1 MPAGLYIHYPFCR
14 KKCYYCDFVSTPHLE
29 AREGYLTDLIHEYS
43 LYSNEWKPV
52 QFNTLYIGGGTPSLV
67 LNHDWT
73 LLGSWVEQTFPDIQ
87 EFTIEANPE
96 SVTEVFLQQIKK
108 AGCNRISLG
117 IQSMDNHCLSA
128 SGRIHTAKEA
138 VQSYEKALAYHFPAI
153 SVDFI
158 LGLPGESDH
167 TIQMNLAFLEKAH
180 PQHISLYFLSF
191 PECSEILSLYQK
203 NPSLFPGEET
213 ILHRWEQY
221 IQFFTKMGYE
231 HYEISNFSLPGF
243 ASRHNS
249 HYWNFDA
256 YLGLGV
262 SASSFNHTHRW
273 TNCSTLETY
282 SEKINLSIKPVD
294 FIETLSPETTH
305 FEKIMLGLRNV
316 KTGIPLTLISKEKE
330 TALQELLSLHWVNI
344 EHSRLTVTEKGCIWL
359 DAIIKK
365 LT

>member
-14 KKCYYCDFVSTPHLE
+14 KKCLYCDFISTTHLD
-29 AREGYLTDLIHEYS
+29 AREGYLSDLVREYS
-43 LYSNEWKPV
+43 LYSNEWKPD
-52 QFNTLYIGGGTPSLV
+52 QFNTLYIGGGTPSLMPD
-67 LNHDWT
+67 HDWAI
-73 LLGSWVEQTFPDIQ
+73 LGSWVEQTFSGIQ

-96 SVTEVFLQQIKK
+96 SVTPFFLKQIKK
-108 AGCNRISLG
+108 AGCNRVSLG

-138 VQSYEKALAYHFPAI
+138 IQSYEMALDYHFPAI

-158 LGLPGESDH
+158 LGLPEESDH
-167 TIQMNLAFLEKAH
+167 TVQMNLAFLEKAH

-191 PECSEILSLYQK
+191 PECSGILSLNQK
-203 NPSLFPGEET
+203 NPSLFPGEAT
-213 ILHRWEQY
+213 ILYRWEQT
-221 IQFFTKMGYE
+221 IQSLTKMGYE

-262 SASSFNHTHRW
+262 SASSYNHTNRW
-273 TNCSTLETY
+273 TNCSVLGAY
-282 SEKINLSIKPVD
+282 SEKINLSVKPVD
-294 FIETLSPETTH
+294 FIESLSPETVH
-305 FEKIMLGLRNV
+305 FEKIMLGLRNL
-316 KTGIPLTLISKEKE
+316 KTGIPLTLISEEKE
-330 TALQELLSLHWVNI
+330 TALQELLSLQWVYI
-344 EHSRLTVTEKGCIWL
+344 ENSRLTVTEKGCVWL

>member
-52 QFNTLYIGGGTPSLV
+52 QFNTLYIGGGTHSLV